1 MCFIRLQSYCRY
13 AWADCIKSVA
23 TSVVG
28 LQLLKSFNVRETM
41 ERLSVCIAD
50 HTRQEAFT
58 AGSIINGNV
67 ILRLDKAKKID
78 RVNISFVGR
87 SYIFVSEYEQ
97 ELMKEKCSHA
107 DSDQELIIDLSTIL
121 WDGCVQPSSLEA
133 GTHRFPFSI
142 QLPKSLPSS
151 FKMNSK
157 DMHGCHIIYT
167 FKANVSRP
175 KKNSYRAEL
184 PVTIRNELN
193 INDPSFAC
201 MQCVSGKKQKS
212 GFHRYLPTNAGH
224 VMMEVTTDHVGY
236 CVGDSIAI
244 SVDIT
249 NSTKGNVSSL
259 QAALIR
265 SIMHKDHYHNNYR
278 SVVEKVKNYSNQA
291 NMYLRVPQTSA
302 TITNCNTIKVMY
314 KLKVKL
320 KMTNGIKVVAFL
332 PITIGDAKL
341 DEYEHERSQFA
352 EMTECQSSISS
363 SIETLSYDSSSDCLN
378 LL

>member
-1 MCFIRLQSYCRY
+1 
-13 AWADCIKSVA
+13 
-23 TSVVG
+23 
-28 LQLLKSFNVRETM
+28 M

-50 HTRQEAFT
+50 RTRQQAFT

-78 RVNISFVGR
+78 QVNISFVGK

-97 ELMKEKCSHA
+97 ELMKEQCSHA
-107 DSDQELIIDLSTIL
+107 DSDQELIIDLSTTL
-121 WDGCVQPSSLEA
+121 WNGCIRSSLEA

-142 QLPKSLPSS
+142 QLPESLPSS
-151 FKMNSK
+151 FQMNSK
-157 DMHGCHIIYT
+157 DLHGCHIIYT
-167 FKANVSRP
+167 FKASVIRP

-201 MQCVSGKKQKS
+201 MQCVCGKKRKS
-212 GFHRYLPTNAGH
+212 GIHRYLPTNAGH
-224 VMMEVTTDHVGY
+224 VMMEVTTDHIGY
-236 CVGDSIAI
+236 SVGDSIAI

-249 NSTKGNVSSL
+249 NNTKGNMSSL
-259 QAALIR
+259 QASLIR
-265 SIMHKDHYHNNYR
+265 SIMHKDHYHYNYR
-278 SVVEKVKNYSNQA
+278 SVIEKVKKDGNQA
-291 NMYLRVPQTSA
+291 NMYLHVPRTSS
-302 TITNCNTIKVMY
+302 TITNCNTIKVTY

-332 PITIGDAKL
+332 PITIGNAKL

-352 EMTECQSSISS
+352 EMMTECHPSISS
-363 SIETLSYDSSSDCLN
+363 SPETLSYDSSNDCLN